1 TEIKSSI
8 NNKGGIF
15 ERSRSVIDF
24 RAIFVLLSKKIRH
37 KEPDLRFPGPYRSSD
52 LRIPGTVQKDVE
64 MQYLFLSFSID
75 HTMDAVKRRCKQK
88 IYDIG
93 VQYHIAYR
101 DKSCT
106 YTGGNRFYNRRC
118 IAGIQDNYRVSYG
131 QNGTGRQPDNGCRNL
146 DAEG

>member
-1 TEIKSSI
+1 MFINNCNLRKRLGMSKLMEANTGDGNAGAGTGEGPI

-64 MQYLFLSFSID
+64 MQYLFLSFFD
-75 HTMDAVKRRCKQK
+75 RP
-88 IYDIG
+88 Y
-93 VQYHIAYR
+93 
-101 DKSCT
+101 
-106 YTGGNRFYNRRC
+106 
-118 IAGIQDNYRVSYG
+118 
-131 QNGTGRQPDNGCRNL
+131 NGCGK
-146 DAEG
+146 EKV